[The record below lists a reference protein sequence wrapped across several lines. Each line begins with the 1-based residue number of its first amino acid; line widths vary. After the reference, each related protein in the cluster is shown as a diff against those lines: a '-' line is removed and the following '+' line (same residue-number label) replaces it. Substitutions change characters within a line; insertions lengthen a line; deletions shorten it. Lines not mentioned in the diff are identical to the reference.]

1 MEDLP
6 ERKVTFEDGVIMDEE
21 GDVNNDREENTE
33 SETTKS
39 KRQQIMS
46 YFSGN
51 LKPLFHNLQLFLLKL
66 FFR

>member
-6 ERKVTFEDGVIMDEE
+6 ERKVTFEEGVIMDEE
-21 GDVNNDREENTE
+21 GDVSNDQGENAE
-33 SETTKS
+33 NETTKS

-51 LKPLFHNLQLFLLKL
+51 LKPFIS
-66 FFR
+66 